1 MVMKR
6 KSRLLNN
13 QAGMMAKVLTYIN
26 NVPSL
31 NLCGVIGCTYG
42 GLLDLFQSLK
52 VI

>member
-1 MVMKR
+1 MKR

-13 QAGMMAKVLTYIN
+13 QAGRLAKVSTYIN

-31 NLCGVIGCTYG
+31 NVFGVIGCTYG